1 MTSSQRPDQ
10 GSTLFEQL
18 RSTVASVHFT
28 SVYKLPPCVGHT
40 KPFKK
45 VPIFVCTKSSP
56 FYSFFQYFNFISFI
70 LQGKLCLCG
79 LCSDG
84 ENKHPKDSA
93 DYFNSSEQMCAILA
107 HAIMLSSSQQ
117 SGFLSLFSI
126 GKENMSGKMPDSLGI
141 TV

>member
-1 MTSSQRPDQ
+1 MTSSQRLDQ

-45 VPIFVCTKSSP
+45 LPIFVCTKSSP
-56 FYSFFQYFNFISFI
+56 FYSFFSSI
-70 LQGKLCLCG
+70 LILSVSSYKGNCLCG
-79 LCSDG
+79 SCSDG
-84 ENKHPKDSA
+84 ENKHPQDSE

-107 HAIMLSSSQQ
+107 HAIMFSSSQQ

-126 GKENMSGKMPDSLGI
+126 GKENVSGKMPDSLGI

>member
-1 MTSSQRPDQ
+1 MTSSQRLDQ

-18 RSTVASVHFT
+18 RSTVASVRFT

-45 VPIFVCTKSSP
+45 VPVFVCTKSSP
-56 FYSFFQYFNFISFI
+56 FYSFFPVFYQFH
-70 LQGKLCLCG
+70 LQGKLCLYG

-84 ENKHPKDSA
+84 GNKHPKDSEGCV
-93 DYFNSSEQMCAILA
+93 NSSEQMCAILA
-107 HAIMLSSSQQ
+107 HAIMLGSSPQ

-126 GKENMSGKMPDSLGI
+126 GKEDVSGKMPDS
-141 TV
+141 

>member
-1 MTSSQRPDQ
+1 MTSSQRLDQ

-56 FYSFFQYFNFISFI
+56 FYSFFSSILILSVSSYKGNCACVDHVLMEKTSTPRTQKIILTVQNRCVQYWRM
-70 LQGKLCLCG
+70 Q
-79 LCSDG
+79 
-84 ENKHPKDSA
+84 
-93 DYFNSSEQMCAILA
+93 
-107 HAIMLSSSQQ
+107 
-117 SGFLSLFSI
+117 
-126 GKENMSGKMPDSLGI
+126 
-141 TV
+141 